1 MNSNS
6 LLTLKQW
13 LLLQDNLIKHGAIV
27 FAGASVANALNY
39 LFQLIMARLLTPID
53 YGVLIALFAL
63 FSIFVT
69 GASAVSAISTKV
81 SAALKA
87 SGELG
92 KLKHFLMAYTKI
104 ICFFSVAVIVLV
116 FFASGQ
122 IAVFLNINSTMLVLI
137 LFSAGCFSYFNSLL
151 TGTLSGLQRFFS
163 FAGMNASGAAG
174 KFVLGM
180 LLVAGY
186 IRIQSHLFVFF
197 LKQPFPY
204 RFYFNFSS
212 GNS

>member
-1 MNSNS
+1 M
-6 LLTLKQW
+6 
-13 LLLQDNLIKHGAIV
+13 LLQDNLIKHGAIV